1 MKESKSKNNIVE
13 CPKCEEKATITSTTV
28 NMMTASFVC
37 IILMVISM
45 FIPTANL
52 ILVPIM
58 LILFM
63 ILFIISIVSIFTG
76 GGTIV
81 CKHCNSKYKLNKEE
95 YKRYKA

>member
-1 MKESKSKNNIVE
+1 MIFIKK
-13 CPKCEEKATITSTTV
+13 
-28 NMMTASFVC
+28 
-37 IILMVISM
+37 ILMIVFM
-45 FIPTANL
+45 FIPTVNI

-63 ILFIISIVSIFTG
+63 ILFAVSIVSIFTG

-81 CKHCNSKYKLNKEE
+81 RKHCNSKYKLNKEE

>member
-1 MKESKSKNNIVE
+1 MKEVKKNSNLIE
-13 CPKCEEKATITSTTV
+13 CPKCGERATITSTVV

-37 IILMVISM
+37 IILMIVFM
-45 FIPTANL
+45 FIPTANI

-63 ILFIISIVSIFTG
+63 ILFAVSIVSIFTG

-81 CKHCNSKYKLNKEE
+81 CKHCNSKFKLNKEE
-95 YKRYKA
+95 YKIYKA